1 MEPLFISQWTHDN
14 HSLYE
19 LVPIFRKH
27 PSRILLITMPMVIII
42 VIFFL
47 ALWGI
52 FGFQDYTWL
61 IPLPAACFYF
71 IYVFIDPY
79 LRIHNSFKNKND
91 FENTLDN
98 KESDNYDNVENY
110 KEEEEEDFI
119 EDNIFDNKE
128 NSDNEISNYSY
139 EKNSNI
145 ASVKVSEDEDP
156 FSSASDSSWDNDIK
170 IEDEHKEYEF
180 EEDKENIDEE
190 MDDIN
195 NNDENEDDYLFEEN
209 GEDNY
214 MFGDDEEEEFFFDNE
229 SR

>member
-91 FENTLDN
+91 FEKISFYNDSFQVQPIIKN
-98 KESDNYDNVENY
+98 SFIAGNESD
-110 KEEEEEDFI
+110 FI
-119 EDNIFDNKE
+119 TFFK
-128 NSDNEISNYSY
+128 SKS
-139 EKNSNI
+139 
-145 ASVKVSEDEDP
+145 
-156 FSSASDSSWDNDIK
+156 
-170 IEDEHKEYEF
+170 
-180 EEDKENIDEE
+180 
-190 MDDIN
+190 
-195 NNDENEDDYLFEEN
+195 LF
-209 GEDNY
+209 
-214 MFGDDEEEEFFFDNE
+214 
-229 SR
+229 

>member
-79 LRIHNSFKNKND
+79 LRTIHLKIKMILKKFLFIMIRFKFKY
-91 FENTLDN
+91 TTITKLLYPLPMHIHLLPL
-98 KESDNYDNVENY
+98 SQQLLL
-110 KEEEEEDFI
+110 FI
-119 EDNIFDNKE
+119 VLI
-128 NSDNEISNYSY
+128 
-139 EKNSNI
+139 
-145 ASVKVSEDEDP
+145 
-156 FSSASDSSWDNDIK
+156 
-170 IEDEHKEYEF
+170 
-180 EEDKENIDEE
+180 
-190 MDDIN
+190 
-195 NNDENEDDYLFEEN
+195 
-209 GEDNY
+209 
-214 MFGDDEEEEFFFDNE
+214 
-229 SR
+229 

>member
-91 FENTLDN
+91 FE
-98 KESDNYDNVENY
+98 K
-110 KEEEEEDFI
+110 
-119 EDNIFDNKE
+119 
-128 NSDNEISNYSY
+128 ISFYN
-139 EKNSNI
+139 
-145 ASVKVSEDEDP
+145 
-156 FSSASDSSWDNDIK
+156 DS
-170 IEDEHKEYEF
+170 
-180 EEDKENIDEE
+180 
-190 MDDIN
+190 
-195 NNDENEDDYLFEEN
+195 L
-209 GEDNY
+209 
-214 MFGDDEEEEFFFDNE
+214 
-229 SR
+229 

>member
-79 LRIHNSFKNKND
+79 LKIKMILKKFLFIMIRFKFKYTTITKLLYPLPMHIHLLPLSQQ
-91 FENTLDN
+91 LLL
-98 KESDNYDNVENY
+98 
-110 KEEEEEDFI
+110 FI
-119 EDNIFDNKE
+119 VLI
-128 NSDNEISNYSY
+128 
-139 EKNSNI
+139 
-145 ASVKVSEDEDP
+145 
-156 FSSASDSSWDNDIK
+156 
-170 IEDEHKEYEF
+170 
-180 EEDKENIDEE
+180 
-190 MDDIN
+190 
-195 NNDENEDDYLFEEN
+195 
-209 GEDNY
+209 
-214 MFGDDEEEEFFFDNE
+214 
-229 SR
+229 

>member
-91 FENTLDN
+91 FEKTSNNINLTVKDKGIEFKN
-98 KESDNYDNVENY
+98 KSDFEKISFYNDSFQVQIYHNNQIAVSSTYAYTSITSITTTTSLYCFNIKLNKNYIIPIIKNSFIAGNESD
-110 KEEEEEDFI
+110 FI
-119 EDNIFDNKE
+119 TFFK
-128 NSDNEISNYSY
+128 SKS
-139 EKNSNI
+139 
-145 ASVKVSEDEDP
+145 
-156 FSSASDSSWDNDIK
+156 
-170 IEDEHKEYEF
+170 
-180 EEDKENIDEE
+180 
-190 MDDIN
+190 
-195 NNDENEDDYLFEEN
+195 LF
-209 GEDNY
+209 
-214 MFGDDEEEEFFFDNE
+214 
-229 SR
+229 

>member
-71 IYVFIDPY
+71 IYVFYACFVAHCRNRSI
-79 LRIHNSFKNKND
+79 LGSQ
-91 FENTLDN
+91 L
-98 KESDNYDNVENY
+98 SQQ
-110 KEEEEEDFI
+110 
-119 EDNIFDNKE
+119 
-128 NSDNEISNYSY
+128 
-139 EKNSNI
+139 
-145 ASVKVSEDEDP
+145 
-156 FSSASDSSWDNDIK
+156 
-170 IEDEHKEYEF
+170 
-180 EEDKENIDEE
+180 
-190 MDDIN
+190 
-195 NNDENEDDYLFEEN
+195 
-209 GEDNY
+209 
-214 MFGDDEEEEFFFDNE
+214 
-229 SR
+229 